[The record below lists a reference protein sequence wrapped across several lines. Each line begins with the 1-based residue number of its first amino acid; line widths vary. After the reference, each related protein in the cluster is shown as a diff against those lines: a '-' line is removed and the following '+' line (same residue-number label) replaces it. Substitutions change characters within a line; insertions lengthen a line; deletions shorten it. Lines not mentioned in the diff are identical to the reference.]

1 MCLYQAFVV
10 AHGIFS
16 LCCGGCL
23 VAAGEILVA
32 ACGTY
37 FPDQGSNPCPV
48 DWELRVLAT
57 GPAGK
62 SPPDV
67 FNVYA
72 LWLEDR
78 QGLC

>member
-1 MCLYQAFVV
+1 M
-10 AHGIFS
+10 
-16 LCCGGCL
+16 
-23 VAAGEILVA
+23 A

-48 DWELRVLAT
+48 DWELRVLPT

-72 LWLEDR
+72 LRLEDR
-78 QGLC
+78 QGLW

>member
-1 MCLYQAFVV
+1 MPGLHCGTRGLQ
-10 AHGIFS
+10 S
-16 LCCGGCL
+16 LLWRAGCF

-72 LWLEDR
+72 LRLEDR
-78 QGLC
+78 QGLW